1 METIIG
7 LGVSVVLNIVLIA
20 NIMLLQKKHAQHAVT
35 EEGIRQMVD
44 AGGSNGSID
53 ESEKEMINNIFE
65 LSNTSVE
72 EIATHRTDIVA
83 VPLEATLAEIKEV
96 LMEEKYS
103 RIVVYEDNIDN
114 IVGVFHVKD
123 LVKYILT
130 DSTRMEEGNFHLE
143 DIMMQPYFVPFSKK
157 TDELIEEMQ
166 REKVHMAI
174 VIDEYG
180 GTSGIVTMEDVM
192 EEIVGNIF
200 DEYDLEEEEDIC
212 PIDENSYSI
221 SGKADLQDVAEQL
234 GIVFEDDED
243 YDTLGGYLIG
253 RLGRIPEDDEMPEI
267 AVGGWL
273 FQIKQFEEKR
283 IEKVYALR
291 QPEALERQRMPQRMK
306 HKNIKEEKDYVK

>member
-20 NIMLLQKKHAQHAVT
+20 KIMLLQKKHAQHTVT

-291 QPEALERQRMPQRMK
+291 QPEVLE
-306 HKNIKEEKDYVK
+306 EAEDATEDEA

>member
-1 METIIG
+1 MGSLIC
-7 LGVSVVLNIVLIA
+7 LALSLLLNLFLILRLTH
-20 NIMLLQKKHAQHAVT
+20 IQKKQAEHMVT
-35 EEGIRQMVD
+35 EENIRMMVD
-44 AGGSNGSID
+44 AGEDNGSID
-53 ESEKEMINNIFE
+53 ASEKEMINNIFE

-83 VPLEATLAEIKEV
+83 VPLEASIEEIKEV

-103 RIVVYEDNIDN
+103 RIVVYQENIDN

-123 LVKYILT
+123 LVKYILS
-130 DSTRMEEGNFHLE
+130 DQKRMEDENFHLE
-143 DIMMQPYFVPFSKK
+143 EILMQPYFVPFSKK
-157 TDELIEEMQ
+157 TDELIEQMQ

-180 GTSGIVTMEDVM
+180 GTAGIVTMEDVM

-212 PIDENSYSI
+212 QINADTYSI
-221 SGKADLQDVAEQL
+221 SGKADLSDVAEKL
-234 GIVFEDDED
+234 DIVFEDEED

-253 RLGRIPEDDEMPEI
+253 RIGRIPEDDEMLEI
-267 AVGGWL
+267 TISGWL

-283 IEKVYALR
+283 IEKVLVIR
-291 QPEALERQRMPQRMK
+291 QEQEQEEQEQERQ
-306 HKNIKEEKDYVK
+306 EEA

>member
-1 METIIG
+1 LETIIA

-291 QPEALERQRMPQRMK
+291 QPEVLE
-306 HKNIKEEKDYVK
+306 EAEDATEDEA

>member
-103 RIVVYEDNIDN
+103 RIVIYEDNIDN

-291 QPEALERQRMPQRMK
+291 QPEVLE
-306 HKNIKEEKDYVK
+306 EAEDATEDEA